1 MQSVRNEKREHQ
13 SRNEKVRRTA
23 GSAVRRKNWQS
34 RRTPSFPSQLDRTSS
49 RGARAAQPALRH
61 DAQASTQQRIA
72 PCRTSH
78 LSANRTIDGVARH
91 VVRKGQ
97 DLAAAAVLRERLLAD
112 HLVREVVAG

>member
-23 GSAVRRKNWQS
+23 ESAVRSKNWQS
-34 RRTPSFPSQLDRTSS
+34 SLPSSSTSS

-78 LSANRTIDGVARH
+78 LSANRAIDGVARH
-91 VVRKGQ
+91 VVREGQ

-112 HLVREVVAG
+112 HLVREVVA